1 MQASV
6 LHPCNRTT
14 FTTKTNIYV
23 HGVVSYWSVPPSI
36 FSCISFSTTAKYSA
50 VLFIFSRSSWV
61 GVHDAVVFQC
71 VLNPELLIYAFPQRQ
86 LNGRSFRCNRM
97 CNLRCTYCVK
107 RQVHKS
113 HGKGLSPVWS
123 RRCVFRFD
131 VELNFLWHSGHS
143 CGRSPIFPENFWD
156 LFKLFQIG
164 QLRRNAIN
172 VFFEL
177 MRKSSIPFNKYF

>member
-1 MQASV
+1 M
-6 LHPCNRTT
+6 CC
-14 FTTKTNIYV
+14 
-23 HGVVSYWSVPPSI
+23 VVSYWSVPPSI

-61 GVHDAVVFQC
+61 GVHDAVVFQW

-123 RRCVFRFD
+123 RRWVFKFD

-143 CGRSPIFPENFWD
+143 CGRSPIFPEIMGFV
-156 LFKLFQIG
+156 QIV
-164 QLRRNAIN
+164 QISQSRRNNQCI
-172 VFFEL
+172 FQL
-177 MRKSSIPFNKYF
+177 MRQSVLYFGNIFNLSLIDYKRQIIYPIWIFD